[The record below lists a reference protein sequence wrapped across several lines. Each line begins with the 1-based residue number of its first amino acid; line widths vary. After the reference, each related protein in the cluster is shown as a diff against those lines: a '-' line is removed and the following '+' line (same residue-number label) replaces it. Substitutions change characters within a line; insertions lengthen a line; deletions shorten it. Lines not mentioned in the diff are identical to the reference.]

1 MPFVDQPYHKNNS
14 SSIHQQGLTYVHLV
28 KTSITHKHLTP
39 TLFLED
45 NDPNS
50 AKSAAQKLSL
60 NLQSVTKYLRLT
72 LVFTWNSALWE
83 KFNFY
88 FSRVFC

>member
-1 MPFVDQPYHKNNS
+1 M
-14 SSIHQQGLTYVHLV
+14 
-28 KTSITHKHLTP
+28 KTSITHKHLTL

-72 LVFTWNSALWE
+72 LVFT
-83 KFNFY
+83 
-88 FSRVFC
+88 

>member
-1 MPFVDQPYHKNNS
+1 M
-14 SSIHQQGLTYVHLV
+14 

-60 NLQSVTKYLRLT
+60 NLQSVTKHLRLT
-72 LVFTWNSALWE
+72 LVLPEIAHYGKSLFSIFQEFFARIDKILILAGRLHTRVS
-83 KFNFY
+83 FY
-88 FSRVFC
+88 EV